1 MTEQRET
8 ILIKRYA
15 SRRLYNTQIS
25 DYVTLDEIATYIK
38 EGKDV
43 QIIDRKS
50 GDDITRQYLLQIITD
65 FETRGENVLPI
76 NVLTDIVR
84 SYSGQT
90 QTFIPD
96 FLSQS
101 FDLLKQQQSEAI
113 KTIQKKVGAAVP
125 SMPAVPAMEG
135 FENLQK
141 MQSKFLDQMMG
152 SWLKNQPEQTEETD
166 PEKEP
171 TKTENKAANSATK
184 SSTKP
189 GKNDKELAAI
199 KQQLAELQDKLK
211 DL

>member
-65 FETRGENVLPI
+65 YETRGENVLPI

-84 SYSGQT
+84 SYSGQS
-90 QTFIPD
+90 QSFIPD

-101 FDLLKQQQSEAI
+101 FHLLKQQQSEAI
-113 KTIQKKVGAAVP
+113 KKIQNKVGATVP

-152 SWLKNQPEQTEETD
+152 SWLKNQPEQTEQPN
-166 PEKEP
+166 PEPEVAQEKS
-171 TKTENKAANSATK
+171 TAKADKK
-184 SSTKP
+184 S
-189 GKNDKELAAI
+189 GKDNKELAAI

-211 DL
+211 DF